1 MSTEHFNKNNFFM
14 FIRSEFSMK
23 TYSLFKFLHIMLL
36 TCKIRSSPVN
46 ILEKHSLDL
55 LTASCHHHT
64 NDKQTFRRA
73 QLHFNPPICSLR
85 SEQTEKAGVEE
96 WKMSGERWN
105 LTIYFKFLQTLSADE
120 FYRKS
125 LINYLG
131 INVYGRRKLPS
142 SVTRISKA
150 DN

>member
-1 MSTEHFNKNNFFM
+1 M
-14 FIRSEFSMK
+14 FIRSEFSMN

-36 TCKIRSSPVN
+36 TYKIRSSPVN
-46 ILEKHSLDL
+46 ILEKHSDL
-55 LTASCHHHT
+55 LTASCHHHA
-64 NDKQTFRRA
+64 NDKQTFPRA
-73 QLHFNPPICSLR
+73 QLHFNPPYVACVLNR
-85 SEQTEKAGVEE
+85 LKKLEQKNERHLEKDGI
-96 WKMSGERWN
+96 SQYILSFCR
-105 LTIYFKFLQTLSADE
+105 LSADE

-150 DN
+150 DNQCPCR